1 MNAVDV
7 VQRYFNAWNAH
18 DPEGVVATFVEG
30 GTYSDPAVSRLTGD
44 AIASYVRGLIDMFPD
59 LSFEAVRLTA
69 ADDSMV
75 AAEWRMRGTNTGLFQ
90 GLPPTG
96 RAISLRGADFIQVQG
111 DKIASV
117 KGYFDPYAIP
127 KQLGL
132 QVIVQPES
140 LGLALFGT
148 SVVMRSGKT
157 TKPGAFSL
165 TFIQSDSDDDF
176 HKITEFSQKIAQ
188 ELAEM
193 PGFIATMLSTV
204 DNRGYT
210 ITAWE
215 DVEHPSQLL
224 RGGMHKR
231 AMKWFFSDDSSA
243 IGMTSVWTL
252 DHVRMMVRCPTCGHV
267 VDADAGKVRCQC
279 GEPIPEHP
287 PYW

>member
-7 VQRYFNAWNAH
+7 VQHYFDAWNAH

-30 GTYSDPAVSRLTGD
+30 GTYSDPGVSKLTGD

-59 LSFEAVRLTA
+59 LSFEAVSTTTA
-69 ADDSMV
+69 TDSMV
-75 AAEWRMRGTNTGLFQ
+75 ATEWRMRGTNTGLFQ

-96 RAISLRGADFIQVQG
+96 RAISLLGADFIQLHG
-111 DKIASV
+111 DRIASV
-117 KGYFDPYAIP
+117 KGYFDPNAIP

-132 QVIVQPES
+132 QVIVQPGS

-165 TFIQSDSDDDF
+165 TFIQSDSDEDSQ
-176 HKITEFSQKIAQ
+176 KIGEFSQRIAQ
-188 ELAEM
+188 EMAEM
-193 PGFIATMLSTV
+193 PGFIATMLSTI

-231 AMKWFFSDDSSA
+231 AMKWFLGDDSSA
-243 IGMTSVWTL
+243 VGMTSVWAL
-252 DHVRMMVRCPTCGHV
+252 DHMRMMVRCPACGHV
-267 VDADAGKVRCQC
+267 VDADSGKDRCRC
-279 GEPIPEHP
+279 GEPVPEHP
-287 PYW
+287 TYW